1 LSYTAAAFVAEK
13 SAVKE
18 TLRKALE
25 GHVACK
31 TPEVKYGDTRC
42 KCIKDGP
49 ACDVFI
55 AGLPRVCVS
64 SSLGKRNNLNGVDA
78 SQGLMYHSLLY
89 VVAVE
94 KLPEW

>member
-1 LSYTAAAFVAEK
+1 M
-13 SAVKE
+13 KE

-31 TPEVKYGDTRC
+31 TLEVKYGDTRR
-42 KCIKDGP
+42 KCMKDVP

-55 AGLPRVCVS
+55 AGLPCVCVS
-64 SSLGKRNNLNGVDA
+64 SSLVKRNNLNGVDA
-78 SQGLMYHSLLY
+78 SQGLMYHRLLY

>member
-1 LSYTAAAFVAEK
+1 M
-13 SAVKE
+13 KE

-31 TPEVKYGDTRC
+31 TLEVKYGDTRRT
-42 KCIKDGP
+42 CIKDAP

-55 AGLPRVCVS
+55 AGLPCVCVS
-64 SSLGKRNNLNGVDA
+64 SLCKSKGVDA